1 MIVRRVRVSY
11 DHGLTKTLALL
22 ANPGLL
28 LASTKR
34 SGASNVM
41 TIGWG
46 TVGIIWGKPLFV
58 VLVRPSRYTYGFIHD
73 SGLFTVNVPTEEM
86 REWVNL
92 CGTRSGRELDK
103 FAACGL
109 KTTPGHMV
117 DAVTIDACPM
127 VYECRVVHHN
137 DVLPP
142 NLAPEIERS
151 SYRGS
156 DYHRVFYGE
165 ILGAYAAEGW

>member
-1 MIVRRVRVSY
+1 MERVRVDY
-11 DHGLTKTLALL
+11 DHRLSKTLALL

-46 TVGIIWGKPLFV
+46 SVGIIWGKPLFV

-73 SGLFTVNVPTEEM
+73 SGVFTVNVPTEEM

-92 CGTRSGRELDK
+92 CGTRSGR
-103 FAACGL
+103 
-109 KTTPGHMV
+109 
-117 DAVTIDACPM
+117 
-127 VYECRVVHHN
+127 
-137 DVLPP
+137 
-142 NLAPEIERS
+142 
-151 SYRGS
+151 
-156 DYHRVFYGE
+156 
-165 ILGAYAAEGW
+165 